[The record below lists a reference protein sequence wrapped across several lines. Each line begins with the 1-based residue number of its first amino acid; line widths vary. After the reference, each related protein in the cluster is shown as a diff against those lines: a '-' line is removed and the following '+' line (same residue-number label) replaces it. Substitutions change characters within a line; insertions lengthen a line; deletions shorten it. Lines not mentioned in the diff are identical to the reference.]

1 MTKNE
6 KKALLPVSLEVY
18 RQLVHEC
25 ATMLMGS
32 GCDNEQ
38 VMNRLIDLANCPI
51 LSTGDA
57 AGKEAET
64 AVPKVKVI
72 IDCGVASE
80 VLADSLVDLEVI
92 NIDKDYEDCDQLRTY
107 EAKLHEDKSL
117 KQIDFTSAN
126 FEED

>member
-6 KKALLPVSLEVY
+6 KKARHPVSLEVY
-18 RQLVHEC
+18 RQLIHDY
-25 ATMLMGS
+25 ATTLMGS
-32 GCDNEQ
+32 DCDKEQ
-38 VMNRLIDLANCPI
+38 VMNRLIDLANYPI
-51 LSTGDA
+51 LDAGGA
-57 AGKEAET
+57 AGKEAGT

-72 IDCGVASE
+72 IDCGVVSE

-92 NIDKDYEDCDQLRTY
+92 NIDEDYDDCDQLRAY
-107 EAKLHEDKSL
+107 EEKLHEDKSL